1 MRTLRIL
8 IADGDE
14 ETIRLVCSIF
24 NAEGWKTLIAR
35 DGAEALQTIEQ
46 ELPDLV
52 ILNVSLP
59 RVDGYETCRRIRKWS
74 QVPIII
80 LGPRDKPAEMVKCLN
95 LGADDYIAKPFLTE
109 ELLARVRAVIR
120 RTEPTVIT
128 PPCFT
133 TGDLNIDFTKR
144 RVTLGSKEIRLTP
157 TEYSILQELALNADK
172 VITYNYL
179 LSKIWGPEYT
189 QDREYLH
196 VFICHLRSKLEPDPK
211 NPKYITS
218 VPWIG
223 YQLKVLEVYSLSRT
237 GETGLGYYN
246 KN

>member
-14 ETIRLVCSIF
+14 ETIRLVCSVF
-24 NAEGWKTLIAR
+24 NAEGWKPLIAR

-52 ILNVSLP
+52 ILNVLLP
-59 RVDGYETCRRIRKWS
+59 KVDGYEICRSVRRWS
-74 QVPIII
+74 QVPIIV
-80 LGPRDKPAEMVKCLN
+80 LCSRDEPAEMVKYLN
-95 LGADDYIAKPFLTE
+95 LGADDYVAKPFVAD
-109 ELLARVRAVIR
+109 ELIARIRAVLR
-120 RTEPTVIT
+120 RTEPTVIA

-133 TGDLNIDFTKR
+133 SGDLKIDFVKR
-144 RVTLGSKEIRLTP
+144 RVTIGSAEVRLTP
-157 TEYSILQELALNADK
+157 IEYSILQELALNAEK
-172 VITYNYL
+172 VLTYNYL

-189 QDREYLH
+189 RDREYLH

-218 VPWIG
+218 VPWVG
-223 YQLKVLEVYSLSRT
+223 YQLR
-237 GETGLGYYN
+237 
-246 KN
+246 